1 MTQLHAINNFIYVI
15 GDDLFVF
22 ILCYDVYYNYYSII
36 EMYKRVYLFSPWC
49 HPAIIRSSKFT
60 RIRSATHQVYV
71 NLDDDV
77 DRGTI
82 ILL

>member
-22 ILCYDVYYNYYSII
+22 ILCYNMMYIIIIIALLKCINVYSYFPLGATPPSFAAVNS
-36 EMYKRVYLFSPWC
+36 
-49 HPAIIRSSKFT
+49 
-60 RIRSATHQVYV
+60 RSANQQVYV